1 MPKHVKD
8 KDLIPLAMAANE
20 IGKSGEFILALAAEG
35 QIQEHPGRRF
45 SLNELRAL
53 EHLPTI
59 RNVRRRVTG

>member
-1 MPKHVKD
+1 MAKHVKD
-8 KDLIPLAMAANE
+8 SDLVPLAMAANE
-20 IGKSGEFILALAAEG
+20 IGKSGEFILAAASEG
-35 QIQEHPGRRF
+35 LIQEHPGRRF